1 MLKIGEFIYPWGG
14 GHYSR
19 MMRLNDELPNFI
31 RGDFEVHYCSKDHVY
46 QKLLD
51 RFPTQGDKIHE
62 VLMPTPIDG
71 GFGPSIALSMMNLLV
86 PISDR
91 PPLVKQI
98 ASYLKREGRLYDREK
113 FDLAVNDGDMGSN
126 ILADRRNIPS
136 MFVTNQFRPKLYKS
150 RMCFYPSLI
159 FIAKQISRAT
169 KIIVA
174 DSPPPYTMCEYNL
187 NFTKGVEDKVEYVGH
202 FAAKRREG
210 VRQTDLGRLI
220 DGEDFGYWMRTGN
233 RSTNDA
239 TGKLYEEAFRRDEM
253 GAEKRVVSHARNDPS
268 INRVRG
274 MDGRSYSV
282 AEALEKKIDWV
293 QIDIG
298 FLSDDEKDAVVSKC
312 KYAVVN
318 GSHTVMG
325 EIIGDKSKPIIGLP
339 IYDEHTNQI
348 RWAQERNLGVL
359 AGNTRQVVS
368 AISRIREDYSAFEDA
383 LRDYSRNFLGSGAQ
397 NAARIA
403 ARMLEKT

>member
-1 MLKIGEFIYPWGG
+1 
-14 GHYSR
+14 
-19 MMRLNDELPNFI
+19 
-31 RGDFEVHYCSKDHVY
+31 
-46 QKLLD
+46 LLI
-51 RFPTQGDKIHE
+51 F
-62 VLMPTPIDG
+62 VATPIW
-71 GFGPSIALSMMNLLV
+71 
-86 PISDR
+86 
-91 PPLVKQI
+91 
-98 ASYLKREGRLYDREK
+98 
-113 FDLAVNDGDMGSN
+113 
-126 ILADRRNIPS
+126 
-136 MFVTNQFRPKLYKS
+136 
-150 RMCFYPSLI
+150 
-159 FIAKQISRAT
+159 RAT

-174 DSPPPYTMCEYNL
+174 DSPAPYAMIEYNM

-202 FAAKRREG
+202 FSAKRREG

-298 FLSDDEKDAVVSKC
+298 FLSDDEKDAVLSKC

-368 AISRIREDYSAFEDA
+368 AISRIRGDYSAFEDA